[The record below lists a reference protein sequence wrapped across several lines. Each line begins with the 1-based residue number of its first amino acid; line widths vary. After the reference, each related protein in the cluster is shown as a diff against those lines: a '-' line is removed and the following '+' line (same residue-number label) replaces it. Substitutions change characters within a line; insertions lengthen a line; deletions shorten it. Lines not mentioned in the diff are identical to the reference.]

1 MGKLDCEL
9 KKQLFATYEA
19 KNLQKFICALD
30 DGGNPYERDGEPE
43 TEESVF
49 EKACKEPGSSE
60 FIKACIERRDK
71 VKSGPP
77 PDVNAVNQNTKKCP
91 IHLAALSYDEGN
103 LSELLQCKD
112 VQVDKKFD
120 GRTAL
125 LLLFEELGKKN
136 QPAELRGKMFAN
148 IKLLLKNG
156 ADINEPNEA
165 NVVPLC
171 HLLTDGED
179 WRKEILEYC
188 IDNHALYLDARR
200 NQLRKAIENQFPMLM
215 PKVRLVDEPVF
226 LLRKKLETCIRD
238 CDQEQF
244 LSEYEKFCE
253 IPGAKLTPSKRQEMI
268 EKTVSK
274 KMLPATQKL
283 MEVFLVDGKLKDP
296 GIWVSNLLEV
306 CCMYGYVEAVEWFLQ
321 IIPRTTKGKACINN
335 KPLLTIL
342 VKQIA
347 KQPKDSR
354 CDFFS
359 CMEKLLVDERCEI
372 DKRDPLDCTALHHAA
387 MERIDEAQELLLKN
401 GAYLGSKDV
410 FGNRTISLINPA
422 LLERHLDLCITG
434 DKLYSTNDYKKYE
447 LKIDFRNFV
456 PPEDDKSSELVPV
469 VQLARS
475 FGSSRELL
483 RHPVITS
490 MLLLKWHLLSWCFY
504 TNTIVCAIFFL
515 SFMTYLVLDV
525 HTNTSAWIPELISWV
540 GLGYIALREILQL
553 VLTCKSYFKSKVNWL
568 ELFLITTCVIVL
580 ARPTMGHGYRQ
591 ALSIVACGLLTVEF
605 VLLIG
610 TLPNF
615 SISTHMV
622 MLKRVATNFLKL
634 LIPYC
639 VILFPLGVM
648 FHLLYQTPH
657 ANKPEQKKSTETNTF
672 GTNVSSDSTVVDS
685 AKDENSTS
693 DDGSFNNF
701 DNIGQALVKMFV
713 MFTGEFEAANLH
725 LHESIWRTV
734 LFLTFLFVAFCVLY
748 NVMNGVAVGDT
759 GVSKM

>member
-1 MGKLDCEL
+1 MKAICRTLSRLWMTG
-9 KKQLFATYEA
+9 ATRTSFGDPSTKYS
-19 KNLQKFICALD
+19 L
-30 DGGNPYERDGEPE
+30 
-43 TEESVF
+43 F
-49 EKACKEPGSSE
+49 EKACKKSGRSE
-60 FIKACIERRDK
+60 YIKACIEHRGK
-71 VKSGPP
+71 IKSDAPA
-77 PDVNAVNQNTKKCP
+77 DVNEVNPKNNQCP

-112 VQVDKKFD
+112 VQVDKKFED
-120 GRTAL
+120 RTAL
-125 LLLFEELGKKN
+125 FMLFEELGKKN
-136 QPAELRGKMFAN
+136 QPAELRGKIFVN

-188 IDNHALYLDARR
+188 IDNHALYLDARKS
-200 NQLRKAIENQFPMLM
+200 QLRKAIEKHFPELML
-215 PKVRLVDEPVF
+215 KVQLEDDPMKLIEYYIRPSDEQLFIFV
-226 LLRKKLETCIRD
+226 
-238 CDQEQF
+238 
-244 LSEYEKFCE
+244 YEKFCKKSE
-253 IPGAKLTPSKRQEMI
+253 AGFTRVKRQELI
-268 EKTVSK
+268 QKTVK
-274 KMLPATQKL
+274 NRMLLATKVL
-283 MEVFLVDGKLKDP
+283 MEDLLDNGKLKDP
-296 GIWVSNLLEV
+296 ELWVLDLLET
-306 CCMYGYVEAVEWFLQ
+306 CCSYGYYEGFKWFLQ
-321 IIPRTTKGKACINN
+321 IIPRTNATYINN
-335 KPLLTIL
+335 KTPFVTL
-342 VKQIA
+342 VKQMA
-347 KQPKDSR
+347 ASPKQSKDLL
-354 CDFFS
+354 S
-359 CMEKLLVDERCEI
+359 CMKLLLEDGRCEI

-410 FGNRTISLINPA
+410 FGNLTISLINPA

-434 DKLYSTNDYKKYE
+434 DKPYSTNDYKKYE

-456 PPEDDKSSELVPV
+456 PPEDDQTCELDPV

-490 MLLLKWHLLSWCFY
+490 MLLLKWHLLSRCFY
-504 TNTIVCAIFFL
+504 TNTIVCAIIFL
-515 SFMTYLVLDV
+515 SFMSYLVLDV
-525 HTNTSAWIPELISWV
+525 HTDSSACISWV
-540 GLGYIALREILQL
+540 GLGYIALRELFQL

-610 TLPNF
+610 TLPLF

-639 VILFPLGVM
+639 VILLPLGVM

-657 ANKPEQKKSTETNTF
+657 ANKSGQKKSTENNTF
-672 GTNVSSDSTVVDS
+672 GTNVSSDSTVVVT
-685 AKDENSTS
+685 N
-693 DDGSFNNF
+693 SFNNF

-734 LFLTFLFVAFCVLY
+734 LFLTFLFVAFCVLF
-748 NVMNGVAVGDT
+748 NAMNGMAVGDT
-759 GVSKM
+759 GVSKISLTKVS